1 MPALHTVLRP
11 DAWRIALEK
20 YGASTGTTVGVY
32 ESPAVLALGPVH
44 ATPTFEAVGRGR
56 PDPAMFSDCVR
67 QCLPQRDTPIIIEED
82 GVAVFGIG
90 LNLAGE
96 AVGAVVAGYCLTAFP
111 EEASVRRFTRRHGLP
126 LSTVW
131 RAIRAQAPVTRPR
144 LRLYAELLAAL
155 TQTLLSEN
163 LRSQQYEQM
172 AARLAEANQAKDH
185 FLAML
190 SHELRNPLAPIR
202 IAMQVISTGGPSTPE
217 VQKARQIVDRQ
228 VAHLTRLLDDLLDV
242 SRITTGKINLRKEPV
257 NLATAVANALEA
269 SRNLIQ
275 EREHSLYVSL
285 PEAPIWV
292 DADPVRL
299 EQVITNLLNNAARYT
314 PPKGHI
320 RVSAS
325 RENADAVLRVR
336 DDGVGIPA
344 HLLSRVFDLFTQGE
358 RSVARSEGGL
368 GIGLTIVRNLV
379 ELHGG
384 SATVASEGP
393 GWGCEFVVRLP
404 LGKTGEV
411 SPEPPATASVVLP
424 ILRILV
430 IEDNA
435 DSREM
440 LRSILELEGHRVEV
454 AEDGTAGLEAAR
466 SFRPDVAVI
475 DIGLPGLDGYEVGRR
490 IRSDLGLSAML
501 IALTGYGQ
509 AEDRRRSEDAGFD
522 AHLVKPV
529 TPEQIREVLVKTA
542 MGIRMNRS
550 PF

>member
-1 MPALHTVLRP
+1 MPALHAVIRP

-32 ESPAVLALGPVH
+32 ESPAVMTLGPVH
-44 ATPTFEAVGRGR
+44 ATSTFKAMHGDRS
-56 PDPAMFSDCVR
+56 DPAMFSDCVR
-67 QCLPQRDTPIIIEED
+67 QCLPQRDTPVILEED

-90 LNLAGE
+90 LNLGGE
-96 AVGAVVAGYCLTAFP
+96 VIGAVVAGYCLTAFP
-111 EEASVRRFTRRHGLP
+111 EEAAVRRFTRRHGLL
-126 LSTVW
+126 LSAVW
-131 RAIRAQAPVTRPR
+131 RASRAQGPVTKPR
-144 LRLYAELLAAL
+144 LSLYAELLAVL

-163 LRSQQYEQM
+163 LRSQQYEQA

-202 IAMQVISTGGPSTPE
+202 IAMHVMSAGGPSTPE
-217 VQKARQIVDRQ
+217 VQKAREIVDRQ

-242 SRITTGKINLRKEPV
+242 SRITTGKINLRKEAV
-257 NLATAVANALEA
+257 NLATAVANALET

-275 EREHSLYVSL
+275 EREHFLYVSL
-285 PEAPIWV
+285 PLDPIWV
-292 DADPVRL
+292 DGDPVRL
-299 EQVITNLLNNAARYT
+299 EQIITNLLNNAARYT

-320 RVSAS
+320 RVTAS

-358 RSVARSEGGL
+358 RSAARSEGGL
-368 GIGLTIVRNLV
+368 GIGLTIVRSLV
-379 ELHGG
+379 DLHGG
-384 SATVASEGP
+384 SATVASEGL
-393 GWGCEFVVRLP
+393 GRGCEFVVRLP
-404 LGKTGEV
+404 LGKAGAV
-411 SPEPPATASVVLP
+411 GPEPAAKASAVLP
-424 ILRILV
+424 TCRILV

-440 LRSILELEGHRVEV
+440 LRSMLELEGHRVDV
-454 AEDGTAGLEAAR
+454 AEDGSAGLEAAR
-466 SFRPDVAVI
+466 SARPDVAMI

-490 IRSDLGLSAML
+490 IRSELGSSVML

-509 AEDRRRSEDAGFD
+509 AEDRRRSERAGFD
-522 AHLVKPV
+522 VHLVKPV
-529 TPEQIREVLVKTA
+529 TPEQIRDALVKPWRHGSA
-542 MGIRMNRS
+542 RE
-550 PF
+550 